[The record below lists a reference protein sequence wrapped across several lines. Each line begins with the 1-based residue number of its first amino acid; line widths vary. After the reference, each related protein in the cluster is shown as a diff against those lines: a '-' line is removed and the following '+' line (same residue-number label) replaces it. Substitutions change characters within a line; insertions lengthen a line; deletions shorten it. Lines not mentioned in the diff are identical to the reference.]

1 MCSQRCVLVL
11 CTCAGAYIEL
21 WFLDI
26 LEEDGDGVLAWLA
39 MVNVADTM

>member
-26 LEEDGDGVLAWLA
+26 LGDGVLAWLA